1 MSRSEKLYNTL
12 MDNTVLANFFKPA
25 LTALS
30 KVPHRIAHSASLPM
44 DMFML
49 ASCLRHLQG
58 QKSMREQIQH
68 LFHLADEE
76 QMPIA
81 RSSYSDALNSEVR
94 ATVVQQV
101 VSELAVLAKAKLP
114 DRLKNIPEIGSRNIY
129 AVDGSYQE
137 ESAHYARVTPK
148 DGGTD
153 NHKGHMMLTFYDV
166 RLGAP
171 IGARIE
177 TSNRHELL
185 VLKDEL
191 TAKDS
196 CFKKLKN
203 ALFVVDRAFI
213 HASFWD
219 DIKIKSNTTM
229 ITREKINSVYTHSI
243 ARAIDANEINE
254 GVTLDEEVGLK
265 SSTSA
270 WRRIVYKAPN
280 GNDYTFITNDFTLS
294 PGVVAFL
301 YLRRWDEEKCFD
313 TWKNDFSSS
322 KAWAKS
328 THGIYQQVL
337 FVIMTTLLTKMFSQH
352 HENILG
358 VDDKKCFIK
367 QETLS
372 DAKIKTGQE
381 RRPWYQDLYRA
392 TAKTSKQIIRFLKMC
407 FLKKS
412 HPRLYERALKPLFL
426 CYL

>member
-1 MSRSEKLYNTL
+1 
-12 MDNTVLANFFKPA
+12 MDNTVLSDFFKPA
-25 LTALS
+25 LTALR

-58 QKSMREQIQH
+58 QKSMREQIQY
-68 LFHLADEE
+68 LFHLTDEE
-76 QMPIA
+76 QVPIA
-81 RSSYSDALNSEVR
+81 RSSYSDALNCAVR

-101 VSELAVLAKAKLP
+101 VAELVVLAKENLP
-114 DRLKNIPEIGSRNIY
+114 DRLKDIPEIGSRNIY

-137 ESAHYARVTPK
+137 ESAHYQRATPK
-148 DGGTD
+148 EGGTD

-191 TAKDS
+191 IAKES

-203 ALFVVDRAFI
+203 SLFVVDRAFI

-219 DIKIKSNTTM
+219 SLKAKSNTTM
-229 ITREKINSVYTHSI
+229 ITREKSNFVFTHNI
-243 ARAIDANEINE
+243 ARKIEANEINE
-254 GVTLDEEVGLK
+254 GVTLDEEVGFK
-265 SSTSA
+265 ASTSA
-270 WRRIVYKAPN
+270 WRRVVYKAPN
-280 GNDYTFITNDFTLS
+280 GNDYVFITNDFTLS
-294 PGVVAFL
+294 PGVIAFL

-328 THGIYQQVL
+328 KSGICQQVL
-337 FVIMTTLLTKMFSQH
+337 FVIMTTLLTKMFSQR

-358 VDDKKCFIK
+358 VEDEKCFNK
-367 QETLS
+367 QEALG
-372 DAKIKTGQE
+372 DLKVNTGKE
-381 RRPWYQDLYRA
+381 RKPWYQGLYRA
-392 TAKTSKQIIRFLKMC
+392 TAKTSKQIIRFIKMC
-407 FLKKS
+407 FLKRS
-412 HPRLYERALKPLFL
+412 CHRLYERELKPMFL
-426 CYL
+426 SYL

>member
-1 MSRSEKLYNTL
+1 MSRSENLYNIL
-12 MDNTVLANFFKPA
+12 MDNTVLSHFFKPA

-30 KVPHRIAHSASLPM
+30 KVPHRIVHSASLPM
-44 DMFML
+44 NMFML

-58 QKSMREQIQH
+58 QKSMREQLQH
-68 LFHLADEE
+68 LFHLTDEE

-81 RSSYSDALNSEVR
+81 RSSYSDALNSEAR

-101 VSELAVLAKAKLP
+101 VTELAVLAKEKLP
-114 DRLKNIPEIGSRNIY
+114 DRLKDIPEISSRNIY

-137 ESAHYARVTPK
+137 ESAHYTRVTPK

-177 TSNRHELL
+177 TSSRHEVL

-191 TAKDS
+191 IAKDS

-219 DIKIKSNTTM
+219 SMKTKSNTTM
-229 ITREKINSVYTHSI
+229 ITREKNNFVYTYQI
-243 ARAIDANEINE
+243 ARKLESNEINE
-254 GVTLDEEVGLK
+254 GVTLDEEVGLQ

-270 WRRIVYKAPN
+270 WRRITYKAPN

-328 THGIYQQVL
+328 KSGIYQQVL
-337 FVIMTTLLTKMFSQH
+337 FVIMTTLLTKMFSQY
-352 HENILG
+352 HENVLG
-358 VDDKKCFIK
+358 VDDEKCFNK
-367 QETLS
+367 QEILS
-372 DAKIKTGQE
+372 DSKVKAGKE
-381 RRPWYQDLYRA
+381 RRPWYQSLYRA

-412 HPRLYERALKPLFL
+412 CPSLYRRELKPMFL